1 MAAFSPSFETCM
13 PAHRPAALQLC
24 PFSAYLETALA
35 QRFEVIRWFSLSDIE
50 RAHCLHEKAP
60 AVRAVITGGHVGCSN
75 VLMAALPA
83 LGIIAI
89 NGVGVDKVDLPFAR
103 SRGVRVG
110 TTPGA
115 LTDDVADLAVGLI
128 ISLLRAI
135 PAADAY
141 VRGGDWPKGERP
153 LARKVTGRRFG
164 VVGLGHIGAAVA
176 ARLAPF
182 GQVAY
187 TGPRPKSAPYE
198 YHADLLSLARDCDV
212 LILTLPASPATRH
225 LVNAAVFDALGPEG
239 YLINVARG
247 SLVDE
252 VALIA
257 ALRAGRL
264 AGAALD
270 VYEDEPNVPDALRQC
285 PNVVLT
291 PHMASATVET
301 RTRMADVV
309 LMNIDACLRGEPEP
323 HLNSF

>member
-1 MAAFSPSFETCM
+1 MTRP
-13 PAHRPAALQLC
+13 PPAALQLC
-24 PFSAYLETALA
+24 PFSPHLETALA
-35 QRFEVIRWFSLSDIE
+35 QRFEVIRWFALSDPE
-50 RAHCLHEKAP
+50 RRQWLDENAAT
-60 AVRAVITGGHVGCSN
+60 VRAVVTGGHVGCSN
-75 VLMAALPA
+75 ALMAALPA

-89 NGVGVDKVDLPFAR
+89 NGVGVDKVDLPFAH

-110 TTPGA
+110 TTPGV

-128 ISLLRAI
+128 ISLLRSI
-135 PAADAY
+135 PAADAF
-141 VRGGDWPKGERP
+141 VRAGEWLKGEKP

-182 GQVAY
+182 GAVAY
-187 TGPRPKSAPYE
+187 TGPRPKSAPFE
-198 YHADLLSLARDCDV
+198 YHPDLLSLARASNV

-225 LVNAAVFDALGPEG
+225 LANAAVFDALGPEG

-252 VALIA
+252 AALIA
-257 ALRAGRL
+257 ALRDGRL

-270 VYEDEPNVPDALRQC
+270 VYEDEPNVPEALRQC

-291 PHMASATVET
+291 PHMASATLET

-323 HLNSF
+323 HFNSL

>member
-1 MAAFSPSFETCM
+1 MSQP
-13 PAHRPAALQLC
+13 RPAALQLC

-35 QRFEVIRWFSLSDIE
+35 QRFEVIRWFTLSDSE
-50 RAHCLHEKAP
+50 RTHCLHDKAP
-60 AVRAVITGGHVGCSN
+60 RVRAVISGGHVGCSN
-75 VLMAALPA
+75 ALMAALPA

-115 LTDDVADLAVGLI
+115 LTDDVADMAVGLI

-141 VRGGDWPKGERP
+141 VRAGEWLKGEKA

-164 VVGLGHIGAAVA
+164 IVGLGQIGAAVA

-182 GQVAY
+182 GKVAY
-187 TGPRPKSAPYE
+187 AGPRPKSVPFE
-198 YHADLLSLARDCDV
+198 YHADLLSLARVCDV
-212 LILTLPASPATRH
+212 LILTLPANPATRH
-225 LVNAAVFDALGPEG
+225 LVNDAVIDALGPEG

-257 ALRAGRL
+257 ALREGRL

-270 VYEDEPNVPDALRQC
+270 VYEDEPNVPEALRHC
-285 PNVVLT
+285 PTVVLT

-301 RTRMADVV
+301 RTRMADIV
-309 LMNIDACLRGEPEP
+309 LMNLDACLRGDPEP
-323 HLNSF
+323 HFNSP

>member
-1 MAAFSPSFETCM
+1 MTQP
-13 PAHRPAALQLC
+13 RPAALQLC

-35 QRFEVIRWFSLSDIE
+35 QRFAVIRWFTLSETE
-50 RAHCLHEKAP
+50 RARCLEETAP

-75 VLMAALPA
+75 ALIAALPA

-103 SRGVRVG
+103 SRGVRVS

-115 LTDDVADLAVGLI
+115 LTDDVADLAVGLV

-135 PAADAY
+135 PAADAF
-141 VRGGDWPKGERP
+141 VRGGEWLKGERS
-153 LARKVTGRRFG
+153 LAHKVSGRRFG
-164 VVGLGHIGAAVA
+164 VVGLGQIGAAVA
-176 ARLAPF
+176 ARLTPF
-182 GQVAY
+182 GEVAY
-187 TGPRPKSAPYE
+187 TGPRPKSAPYA
-198 YHADLLSLARDCDV
+198 YHADLLSLARACSV

-225 LVNAAVFDALGPEG
+225 LVNAAVFEALGPDG
-239 YLINVARG
+239 YLVNVARG

-252 VALIA
+252 GALIA

-270 VYEDEPNVPDALRQC
+270 VYADEPHVPEALRQC

-301 RTRMADVV
+301 RTRMADIV
-309 LMNIDACLRGEPEP
+309 LLNIDACLRGEPEP
-323 HLNSF
+323 NFNSL

>member
-1 MAAFSPSFETCM
+1 MSQP
-13 PAHRPAALQLC
+13 RPAALQLC

-35 QRFEVIRWFSLSDIE
+35 QRFEVIRWFTLSDTE
-50 RAHCLHEKAP
+50 RTLCLHEEAP
-60 AVRAVITGGHVGCSN
+60 RVRAVITGGHVGCSN
-75 VLMAALPA
+75 ALMAALPA

-89 NGVGVDKVDLPFAR
+89 NGVGVDKVDLPFAL

-141 VRGGDWPKGERP
+141 VRAGEWLNGDQA

-182 GQVAY
+182 GPVAY
-187 TGPRPKSAPYE
+187 TGPRPKSVPFE
-198 YHADLLSLARDCDV
+198 YHADLLALARACNV

-225 LVNAAVFDALGPEG
+225 LVNDAVFDALGPEG

-257 ALRAGRL
+257 ALRDGRL

-270 VYEDEPNVPDALRQC
+270 VFEDEPQVPEALRQC

-301 RTRMADVV
+301 RSRMADIV
-309 LMNIDACLRGEPEP
+309 LM
-323 HLNSF
+323 HLDTFLKEQ

>member
-1 MAAFSPSFETCM
+1 MTDPL
-13 PAHRPAALQLC
+13 PAALQLC
-24 PFSAYLETALA
+24 PFSSYLETALA
-35 QRFEVIRWFSLSDIE
+35 QRFEVIRWFTLSEPE
-50 RAHCLHEKAP
+50 RSTWLAEKAP
-60 AVRAVITGGHVGCSN
+60 TVRAVITGGHVGCSN
-75 VLMAALPA
+75 ALMAALPA

-89 NGVGVDKVDLPFAR
+89 NGVGVDRVDLPFAR

-128 ISLLRAI
+128 IGLLRAI

-141 VRGGDWPKGERP
+141 VRAGAWLKGDKP

-164 VVGLGHIGAAVA
+164 VVGLGHIGAALA
-176 ARLAPF
+176 ARLTAF
-182 GQVAY
+182 GEVAY
-187 TGPRPKSAPYE
+187 TGPRPKSVPFA
-198 YHADLLSLARDCDV
+198 YHPDLLSLARACSV
-212 LILTLPASPATRH
+212 LILTLPASAATRH
-225 LVNAAVFDALGPEG
+225 LVNDAVFDALGPEG

-252 VALIA
+252 QALIA
-257 ALRAGRL
+257 ALRDGRL

-270 VYEDEPNVPDALRQC
+270 VYEDEPNVPEALRQR

-309 LMNIDACLRGEPEP
+309 LLNIDACLRGEPEP
-323 HLNSF
+323 HLDYP

>member
-1 MAAFSPSFETCM
+1 MNPQT
-13 PAHRPAALQLC
+13 PAALQLC
-24 PFSAYLETALA
+24 PFSTYLETALA
-35 QRFEVIRWFSLSDIE
+35 RRFEVVRWFTLSDSE
-50 RAHCLHEKAP
+50 RAQYLQDHAP
-60 AVRAVITGGHVGCSN
+60 RVRAVITGGHVGCSN

-110 TTPGA
+110 TTPGV

-128 ISLLRAI
+128 ISLLRGI
-135 PAADAY
+135 PPADAY
-141 VRGGDWPKGERP
+141 VRSGEWLKGDRA

-187 TGPRPKSAPYE
+187 TGPRPKPVAFE
-198 YHADLLSLARDCDV
+198 YHADLLSLARACSV
-212 LILTLPASPATRH
+212 LLLTLPASPATRH
-225 LVNAAVFDALGPEG
+225 LVNAGVLDALGPEG

-252 VALIA
+252 GALIA

-270 VYEDEPNVPDALRQC
+270 VYEDEPNVPEGLRQC

-323 HLNSF
+323 QFNSC